1 MLGLVKRFAM
11 NPKVI
16 NFLKPALANDA
27 GKITAGSLTGR
38 FAPDALFGVL
48 AATQTPGDAVDKGAA
63 FLGSTLGG
71 GLGGAG
77 VTALTRGRL
86 GTVGELVGGLGGD
99 YLGQMGGDAVQRLKD
114 KVTGGEGLTA
124 YERLST
130 EQQKEFAEQLQ
141 QQILAQYGLLPGTRE
156 QYAVIPSN
164 VG

>member
-16 NFLKPALANDA
+16 ELLKPAFGNAKGLITPGSVA
-27 GKITAGSLTGR
+27 GRL
-38 FAPDALFGVL
+38 APDALFGVL
-48 AATQTPGDAVDKGAA
+48 AATQTPGDAFDKGTA
-63 FLGSTLGG
+63 FLASTLGG
-71 GLGGAG
+71 GLGGA
-77 VTALTRGRL
+77 ALTTATGGRL
-86 GTVGELVGGLGGD
+86 GQVGELIGGIGGD
-99 YLGQMGGDAVQRLKD
+99 YLGQMGGDSIQRLKD

-130 EQQKEFAEQLQ
+130 EQQKEFAEQLRG
-141 QQILAQYGLLPGTRE
+141 QILAQYGMLPGTRE